1 MTAKG
6 LFLLCFLLI
15 QSRVNAQTFTE
26 LLGRPSPKSIT
37 ISIMFDADVDV
48 FWEYGNAP
56 GNYTQKTATYKAVA
70 NVPLEVDLT
79 GLSSNTNYVYR
90 TRYKTSGGSSFQTG
104 LEHTFQTP
112 RPAGTSFTFAIEADP
127 HLDENTIPES
137 YRLTLKNI
145 LASKPDFLVD
155 LGDDFMTD
163 KLAVKTQAEITSRT
177 LLNRSY
183 YHETCHSVPLFLAL
197 GNHEGE
203 AGFMLNNTAN
213 SVPVMA
219 TNTRKLYYPNPL
231 PNDFYGGNETSEN
244 FVGLRENYYAWEWGN
259 ALFVVLDPYWY
270 TQKKGDW
277 GWTLGKTQYDWFK
290 KTLATS
296 KSTFKF
302 VFCHQLVGTTDADG
316 RGGTE
321 VGHLYEQ
328 GGANL
333 DGSYGFDTNRPGW
346 GKPLNTLMKENNVT
360 IFFHGHDHFYGKQ
373 EKFGLIFQEVPQ
385 PSAKNITSITG
396 LDYGYVDGVLMPNRG
411 FLRVTVTNNDVK
423 VEYVKTYLPT
433 EEKNGLKNG
442 EVAHS
447 YTVSRNT
454 VTGVNTIAEKELVR
468 VYPNP
473 ASNVI
478 QVEFTEPIGKFKLRL
493 ANLSGQVLQESTQAK
508 LDVSSLPA
516 GYYLLNI
523 QTDRFQYNKRLYINH

>member
-1 MTAKG
+1 MLRNVLLLLSA
-6 LFLLCFLLI
+6 LCFSLA
-15 QSRVNAQTFTE
+15 VCAQNFTE
-26 LLGRPSPKSIT
+26 LLGRPTTKSVT
-37 ISIMFDADVDV
+37 ASIMFDADTDLY
-48 FWEYGNAP
+48 WEYGTTSGSYP
-56 GNYTQKTATYKAVA
+56 LKTATFKATA
-70 NVPLEVDLT
+70 NTPLEADIT
-79 GLSSNTNYVYR
+79 GLTANTTYVYR
-90 TRYKTSGGSSFQTG
+90 VRYKSAGATGYNTG

-127 HLDENTIPES
+127 HLDENTLPES

-145 LASKPDFLVD
+145 LADKPDFLVD

-163 KLAVKTQAEITSRT
+163 KLAVKTQPEITART

-183 YHETCHSVPLFLAL
+183 FNEACHSVPLFLVL

-219 TNTRKLYYPNPL
+219 TNTRKIYYPNPL
-231 PNDFYGGNETSEN
+231 PNDFYTGNVTTET

-277 GWTLGKTQYDWFK
+277 GWTLGKTQYDWLA

-296 KSTFKF
+296 KATFKF
-302 VFCHQLVGTTDADG
+302 VFCHQLVGTSDADG

-328 GGANL
+328 GGLNA
-333 DGSYGFDTNRPGW
+333 DGSYGFDANRPGW
-346 GKPLNTLMKENNVT
+346 GKPLNTLMKDNNVT

-385 PSAKNITSITG
+385 PSAKNITNITG
-396 LDYGYVDGVLMPNRG
+396 LDYGYVEGVLMPNRG
-411 FLRVTVTNNDVK
+411 YLRVTVTNNDVK
-423 VEYVKTYLPT
+423 VEYVKTYLPA

-442 EVAHS
+442 QVAHS
-447 YTVSRNT
+447 YTVTRNLITGVPT
-454 VTGVNTIAEKELVR
+454 VTEKDLVR

-473 ASNVI
+473 ATSQVHVAFSEPVSNYTIRV
-478 QVEFTEPIGKFKLRL
+478 
-493 ANLSGQVLQESTQAK
+493 ANLAGQVLFETSRTPV
-508 LDVSSLPA
+508 DVSRLPE
-516 GYYLLNI
+516 GTYLLNI
-523 QTDRFQYNKRLYINH
+523 QTDRFDFNKRIQVSH